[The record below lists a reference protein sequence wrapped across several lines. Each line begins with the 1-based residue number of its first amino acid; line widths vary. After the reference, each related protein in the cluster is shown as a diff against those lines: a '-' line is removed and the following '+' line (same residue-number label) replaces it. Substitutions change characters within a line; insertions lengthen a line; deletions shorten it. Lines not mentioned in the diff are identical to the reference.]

1 MVLGSKVVRFSL
13 VFISVSWFDIIL
25 WCRKCMFFFFTFWFV
40 LLIRIILI
48 FWMSKDITKFSLQLA
63 ALQGKAGIIIL
74 FIFALIYCLC
84 VYKLFLFL
92 VNKESTVIDWF
103 FFYVIFTVLHFIFC
117 WYILRFFFSIYIY
130 MYLCRFFFYFFI
142 LCLICGFVWF
152 NYCCFKH
159 SVHFWHFLRILLQT
173 NTMLFYLD

>member
-1 MVLGSKVVRFSL
+1 MYV
-13 VFISVSWFDIIL
+13 
-25 WCRKCMFFFFTFWFV
+25 FFFFTFWFV

-103 FFYVIFTVLHFIFC
+103 FFYVIFTVLYLIFLLIYFEIFFFNIYICIYVDFFFLFFLFCAWYVVLFDLTTVVLNTVFIFGT
-117 WYILRFFFSIYIY
+117 F
-130 MYLCRFFFYFFI
+130 
-142 LCLICGFVWF
+142 
-152 NYCCFKH
+152 
-159 SVHFWHFLRILLQT
+159 
-173 NTMLFYLD
+173 

>member
-13 VFISVSWFDIIL
+13 VFDSVSWFDIIL
-25 WCRKCMFFFFTFWFV
+25 WYRKCMFFFFTFWFV

-103 FFYVIFTVLHFIFC
+103 FFLCNFHCSSFDFFVDIFWEFFFNIYICIYVDFFFIFLFC
-117 WYILRFFFSIYIY
+117 AWYVVLFD
-130 MYLCRFFFYFFI
+130 LTTVVLNTVFI
-142 LCLICGFVWF
+142 FGTF
-152 NYCCFKH
+152 
-159 SVHFWHFLRILLQT
+159 
-173 NTMLFYLD
+173 